1 VNGTNADNILVGDDN
16 ASTFDGGAGDDI
28 VFAGGGDDTII
39 QVSTEGH
46 DILDGGAGND
56 TYQLNGNNTAET
68 FNIYTRTAWLG
79 LGNVA
84 SSLAPNTEIIVT
96 RNGVVIAELDNIE
109 EIGINTLA
117 VTANDG
123 DGALN
128 GGANTGDTINIFGNF
143 NAPETSLSFSTI
155 TVDGG
160 AGRDTVNITGLVS
173 DHRIVFNTNDATDSI
188 VGAVRP
194 QDVVGGAAAAP
205 SKAGGAYVMEVQTGS
220 ADSGKSFGISKTG
233 ISGSPEVNI
242 NKFDIEAPSKLVT
255 PVSDIDLMAEHI
267 IQTWMLT
274 PAPNGTSLWLAD
286 VSPSEPPRTF
296 FALEDAFDDL
306 RVGEVSTRPDADDF
320 GPTTWTDSDF
330 SKTFDKS
337 HLVDGDYA

>member
-1 VNGTNADNILVGDDN
+1 
-16 ASTFDGGAGDDI
+16 
-28 VFAGGGDDTII
+28 
-39 QVSTEGH
+39 
-46 DILDGGAGND
+46 
-56 TYQLNGNNTAET
+56 
-68 FNIYTRTAWLG
+68 
-79 LGNVA
+79 
-84 SSLAPNTEIIVT
+84 
-96 RNGVVIAELDNIE
+96 
-109 EIGINTLA
+109 
-117 VTANDG
+117 
-123 DGALN
+123 
-128 GGANTGDTINIFGNF
+128 
-143 NAPETSLSFSTI
+143 
-155 TVDGG
+155 
-160 AGRDTVNITGLVS
+160 
-173 DHRIVFNTNDATDSI
+173 
-188 VGAVRP
+188 
-194 QDVVGGAAAAP
+194 
-205 SKAGGAYVMEVQTGS
+205 MEVQTGS

-267 IQTWMLT
+267 IQPWMLT